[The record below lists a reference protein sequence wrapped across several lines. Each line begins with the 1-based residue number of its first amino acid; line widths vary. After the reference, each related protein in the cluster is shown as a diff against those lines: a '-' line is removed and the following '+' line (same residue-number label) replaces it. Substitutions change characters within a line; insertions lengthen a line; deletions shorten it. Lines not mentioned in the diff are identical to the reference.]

1 MSFRLVV
8 GLLPLL
14 LAPLAFGADP
24 SSAASE
30 QVRARLV
37 AESLSVQP
45 GHTLQLGVQQ
55 RIAPHWHTYW
65 RNPGDSGLATK
76 IAWQLPEGAKA
87 GEIAWPLP
95 RRFDV
100 GGIINYGYADETTL
114 LTTVQVPA
122 TLKAGERF
130 QVQATVDWLV
140 CRESCIPQ
148 QVVLALSLPVRD
160 GPPAAGPDAPL
171 LQAAKAQVPGPAPWP
186 VQWQGSGDQVTL
198 HWAGTERA
206 QASFFPATWG
216 QVSPSAPQVLSQRG
230 ERALLRLSAGDAPP
244 AADAVLDGV
253 LVLKGADGAAR
264 AYEVRAVAQPL
275 PGPAPAREDGPA
287 PDLFIAL
294 LLAFAGGF
302 VLNAM
307 PCVFPVLSI
316 KALGLLQ
323 HAAQSR
329 RVAVSHGVA
338 YTAGVLASFLLLA
351 AGLIAL
357 RAGGEQIGWGFQF
370 QSPVF
375 VLATAWLM
383 LALGLNLSGVYA
395 VGGSLAGVGDRL
407 AGRDGRSGSFFT
419 GVLATVVAS
428 PCTAPFM
435 GGAVGYALAQPAVVT
450 LAVFAALGL
459 GLASPYLVLSAW
471 PALQRAL
478 PRPGAWMERLKQ
490 GLAFPL
496 YGAAAWLVWVLAQQ
510 GGADAVAIAL
520 GGAVLLGLAAW
531 ALGSVSASGS
541 TGARRWAAVTAAGVL
556 ALLAGGAASLRPGE
570 ATAAPVEAGWQPYTP
585 ERLQALRAEGRPVF
599 VNLTAAWCLTCLVNE
614 RVALA
619 RPDLQAA
626 FDRAGIVRLKG
637 DWTQRDER
645 ITQLLAEH
653 GRSGVP
659 LYLYYPAGVAAAP
672 TVLPQVLTAQTV
684 LGVVMVS
691 R

>member
-1 MSFRLVV
+1 MSFRLVL
-8 GLLPLL
+8 GLWPLL
-14 LAPLAFGADP
+14 VAPVWAADG
-24 SSAASE
+24 SAAATE

-37 AESLSVQP
+37 AETVSVQP
-45 GHTLQLGVQQ
+45 GHPLQLGVQQ
-55 RIAPHWHTYW
+55 QIAPHWHTYW
-65 RNPGDSGLATK
+65 RNPGESGLATK
-76 IAWQLPEGAKA
+76 IVWQLPDGAKA
-87 GEIAWPLP
+87 GEIEWPLP
-95 RRFDV
+95 QRFQV
-100 GGIINYGYADETTL
+100 GGIVNYGYADETTL

-122 TLKAGERF
+122 ALKAGERF

-148 QVVLALSLPVRD
+148 QVVLTLSLPVRD
-160 GPPAAGPDAPL
+160 GPPATGPDAPL
-171 LQAAKAQVPGPAPWP
+171 LQAAKARVPGPAPWP
-186 VQWQGSGDQVTL
+186 VQWQGGADQVTL
-198 HWAGTERA
+198 HWAGA
-206 QASFFPATWG
+206 QAPVAGVREAAFFPATWG
-216 QVSPSAPQVLSQRG
+216 QVVPGAPQVLSRRG
-230 ERALLRLSAGDAPP
+230 ERALLRLRAGDAPSS
-244 AADAVLDGV
+244 ADAALDGV
-253 LVLKGADGAAR
+253 LVLKGADGAAH
-264 AYEVRAVAQPL
+264 AYEVRAAAQPL
-275 PGPAPAREDGPA
+275 PVGLQAPGPA

-329 RVAVSHGVA
+329 RVALSHGVA

-383 LALGLNLSGVYA
+383 LALGLNLSGAYT

-407 AGRDGRSGSFFT
+407 AGRDGLPGSFFT

-435 GGAVGYALAQPAVVT
+435 GGAVGYALAQPAAVT
-450 LAVFAALGL
+450 LAVFASLGW

-478 PRPGAWMERLKQ
+478 PRPGAWMDRLKQ
-490 GLAFPL
+490 ALAFPM

-510 GGADAVAIAL
+510 GGADAVAVAL

-531 ALGSVSASGS
+531 ALGSASAGGS
-541 TGARRWAAVTAAGVL
+541 VGTRRLAAITAVAVL
-556 ALLAGGAASLRPGE
+556 ALLVGGAVSLRSGGVT
-570 ATAAPVEAGWQPYTP
+570 ATPVEAGWQPYTP

-614 RVALA
+614 RVALGQ
-619 RPDLQAA
+619 PGVQAA

-637 DWTQRDER
+637 DWTQRDAR

-659 LYLYYPAGVAAAP
+659 LYLYYPAGAAAAP
-672 TVLPQVLTAQTV
+672 TVLPQLLTAGAV
-684 LGVVMVS
+684 LSMI